1 MSAPTRAK
9 AGREFQLNGWHVLA
23 TLIAF
28 FAAVIAVDTVMA
40 VKAYAT
46 YPGEV
51 SATPYEDG
59 LTFNRSLAQRDQE
72 RRLGWRAKIQTT
84 LLPDVGRTQLRV
96 TIADAAGAPVKGLN
110 LKGELERPATEAGR
124 LALSFTETR
133 AGIYDASAPDTPGA
147 WDLTLKGTDGAGRGF
162 DAQRRM
168 MWR

>member
-1 MSAPTRAK
+1 MSVRT
-9 AGREFQLNGWHVLA
+9 AGEFQLNGWHVLGM
-23 TLIAF
+23 LVAF
-28 FAAVIAVDTVMA
+28 FGAVIAVDTAMA

-59 LTFNRSLAQRDQE
+59 LTFNQTLAQREQE
-72 RRLGWRAKIQTT
+72 RRLGWKAKIEAT

-96 TIADAAGAPVKGLN
+96 TIADAAGAPVKGLKLN
-110 LKGELERPATEAGR
+110 GELERPATEAGR
-124 LALSFTETR
+124 LALAFTETQ

-147 WDLTLKGTDGAGRGF
+147 WDLTLRGTDASGRSF
-162 DAQRRM
+162 DAERRM